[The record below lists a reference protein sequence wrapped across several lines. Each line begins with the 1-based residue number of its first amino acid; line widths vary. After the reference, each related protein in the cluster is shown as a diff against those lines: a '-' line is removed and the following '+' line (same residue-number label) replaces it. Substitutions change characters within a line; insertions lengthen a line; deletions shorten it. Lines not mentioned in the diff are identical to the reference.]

1 MFDLSIGESTCYGG
15 LRLSQSGYGN
25 LPNYRQVYVGN
36 PEVCVNGTYSPIC
49 QDLLTD
55 DLAQLVCQNSFDSNY
70 SELFE
75 CIHFVNVAK
84 VSNRQENEC
93 LTETKNY

>member
-15 LRLSQSGYGN
+15 LRLSQSGYGY
-25 LPNYRQVYVGN
+25 LPNNRQVYVGN
-36 PEVCVNGTYSPIC
+36 AEVCVNGTYSPIC